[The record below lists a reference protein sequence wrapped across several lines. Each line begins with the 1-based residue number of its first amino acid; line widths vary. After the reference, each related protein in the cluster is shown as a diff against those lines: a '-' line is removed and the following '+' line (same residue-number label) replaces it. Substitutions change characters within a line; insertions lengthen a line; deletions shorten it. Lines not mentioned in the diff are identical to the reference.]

1 MTPETSVI
9 ITKLRN
15 LEALEKEKE
24 ELIKK
29 FENQKAEARKQSQ
42 RRQNDLKRDYDRQR
56 NNDGKNIPVEP
67 QKREITPLSFGNI
80 FEISKIKK
88 QNEANKKY
96 NESEYPRLMQIYKD
110 EIEKRKEE
118 IIKQKNEFR
127 IARDNIQK
135 EIEREQKLIEETQEK
150 VLSDLDIKIN
160 EARREL
166 PRNVDKKDVDSL
178 IQLLEFKIVST
189 FEEAYSRLEEIHCE
203 SSRIVLEREFE
214 QNQASFDDFSSNNI
228 FRKYSKNDKNEYN
241 QELIRHNAEME
252 RMEQERMQMEKDRA
266 WAEKREFEK
275 AKERERGEKRRAEWQ
290 THQTEREERREIR
303 HKEIAGMNKC
313 SHCVNSA
320 KCSIQAKYNS
330 LNCGSYRP
338 R

>member
-29 FENQKAEARKQSQ
+29 FENQKAEVRKQAQ

-56 NNDGKNIPVEP
+56 NNDEKNIPVEP
-67 QKREITPLSFGNI
+67 QKREIIPLSLGNI

-96 NESEYPRLMQIYKD
+96 NESEYPRLVQIYKD

-127 IARDNIQK
+127 IARDNLQK
-135 EIEREQKLIEETQEK
+135 EIERDQKLIEETQEK

-160 EARREL
+160 EARHEL
-166 PRNVDKKDVDSL
+166 PKNVDKKDVDSL
-178 IQLLEFKIVST
+178 IQLLEFEIVST
-189 FEEAYSRLEEIHCE
+189 FEEACSHLEEIHCE
-203 SSRIVLEREFE
+203 SRRIILEREFE
-214 QNQASFDDFSSNNI
+214 QSQASFDDFSSNNI
-228 FRKYSKNDKNEYN
+228 FRKYSKNDKNEHS
-241 QELIRHNAEME
+241 QELILHNTEME
-252 RMEQERMQMEKDRA
+252 RQRMQAEKERLS
-266 WAEKREFEK
+266 AEKREFEN
-275 AKERERGEKRRAEWQ
+275 AKERERWDKMREEREA
-290 THQTEREERREIR
+290 HQKAREERREIR
-303 HKEIAGMNKC
+303 HSEIAGMNKC

-330 LNCGSYRP
+330 LNCGSYSP
-338 R
+338 K